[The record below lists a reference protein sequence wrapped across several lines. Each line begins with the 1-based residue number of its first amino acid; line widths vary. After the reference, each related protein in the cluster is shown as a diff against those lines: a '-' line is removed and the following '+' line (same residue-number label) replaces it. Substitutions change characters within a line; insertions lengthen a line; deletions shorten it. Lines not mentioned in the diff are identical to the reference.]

1 MSNLPWHPLVVHFP
15 LGLLA
20 SVPLLLTAARF
31 ARAPFD
37 RALAAA
43 ASVNL
48 AVGAL
53 AALLALATGL
63 AALAALPPLG
73 AALANVS
80 RHIGWS
86 LGGSALFLLLAA
98 LRLAGAPLDARPGRA
113 LVAFAWL
120 GLALLL
126 LAGYYGGRNVYAFR
140 LGVEAATVAPGAP

>member
-1 MSNLPWHPLVVHFP
+1 MSNLPWHPLVVHLP

-20 SVPLLLTAARF
+20 SVPLLLTAARL